1 MLYVSGKKHRQH
13 FSTVNLLKKTVPAIA
28 CLPQSG
34 RKSARK
40 DAKVSQHC
48 SAREPDSYRRAD
60 FKLSCSNYKGIDF
73 KIYLILIKYTI
84 ALKETLEILFN
95 PSVFS

>member
-1 MLYVSGKKHRQH
+1 M
-13 FSTVNLLKKTVPAIA
+13 PAIA

-40 DAKVSQHC
+40 NAKVSQHC
-48 SAREPDSYRRAD
+48 STREPDSYRRAD
-60 FKLSCSNYKGIDF
+60 FKLSCSNYKGVDF
-73 KIYLILIKYTI
+73 KIYLILIKYRIT
-84 ALKETLEILFN
+84 LKETLEILFT